1 MAEFSNWRPNL
12 NLQPTAS
19 TPCNGIQDSLL
30 GETMKSFGPGR
41 VFVLSGFLLLSA
53 LTSTTHSQTQKS
65 VEPVAK
71 LLTVREQQAV
81 RESWLKKRLDTILLP
96 MMRQQNISM
105 WIVVNEEFH
114 ADPVT
119 AYVAPPLPYAG
130 RRDFFIFADRGGEKL
145 ERLALVRYSEE
156 HLKYFFEVLNPPGKE
171 IAATLRRIVEERK
184 PKTIALNMGG
194 TRGATNGLTHDA
206 YKFLT
211 ETLGSD
217 YASRFVPAAPL
228 IIEYMDTRLP
238 EELETYRTAV
248 ALTDV
253 LTRRAFS
260 NEVIKPGKTTVGD
273 VRWWFLQQ
281 VNDRGLDVWFQPD
294 LRIQRQHQETGKT
307 QQFLSIAEESMVIQ
321 RGDVI
326 HIDCGLNYMGLST
339 DWQKMGYVL
348 REGEKDVPEGL
359 KNALANT
366 NRLQDALFTHIR
378 PGAKGFEVYDAT
390 MADMKKLGIE
400 AMIYSHSVGN
410 QGHALGASIDFRRP
424 STGTE
429 LEPPFREGSYTS
441 IELNTS
447 TPVPEWGGQKVTIM
461 MEDDAYLT
469 KEGMKWFR
477 PRQTAF
483 SLIR

>member
-1 MAEFSNWRPNL
+1 MKNHLANR
-12 NLQPTAS
+12 
-19 TPCNGIQDSLL
+19 LL
-30 GETMKSFGPGR
+30 II
-41 VFVLSGFLLLSA
+41 LLLSCSPIYA
-53 LTSTTHSQTQKS
+53 QAQK
-65 VEPVAK
+65 ELPK
-71 LLTVREQQAV
+71 LLSVREQQAV
-81 RESWLKKRLDTILLP
+81 REGWLKKRLDTMLLP
-96 MMRQQNISM
+96 MMRQQKIDM

-114 ADPVT
+114 PDPVT
-119 AYVAPPLPYAG
+119 EYIAPPLPYVG
-130 RRDFFIFADRGGEKL
+130 RRDFFIFANRGGDKL
-145 ERLALVRYSEE
+145 DRMALVRYSEE
-156 HLKYFFEVLNPPGKE
+156 HLKNFFEVLNPPGRDVGSKLLSIVKE
-171 IAATLRRIVEERK
+171 RN

-194 TRGATNGLTHDA
+194 TRGATNGLTHDS

-211 ETLGSD
+211 ETLGTD
-217 YASRFVPAAPL
+217 YSSRFVSAAPL
-228 IIEYMDTRLP
+228 IVEYMDTRIT

-253 LTRRAFS
+253 LTQRAFS
-260 NEVIKPGKTTVGD
+260 NEVITPGKTTVGD
-273 VRWWFLQQ
+273 VRFWFLQQ
-281 VNDRGLDVWFQPD
+281 LNNFGLGTWFQAD
-294 LRIQRQHQETGKT
+294 MRIQRQNQETGKT
-307 QQFLSIAEESMVIQ
+307 QQFLDVAPESAVIQ

-348 REGEKDVPEGL
+348 RAGEKDAPEGL
-359 KNALANT
+359 KKALTNT
-366 NRLQDALFTHIR
+366 NRLQDALFTHIK

-390 MADMKKLGIE
+390 MADMKNLGIE

-424 STGTE
+424 AAGAP

-469 KEGMKWFR
+469 KGGMKWFR

-483 SLIR
+483 YLIR

>member
-1 MAEFSNWRPNL
+1 MKHFRSSIAFIFS
-12 NLQPTAS
+12 
-19 TPCNGIQDSLL
+19 G
-30 GETMKSFGPGR
+30 
-41 VFVLSGFLLLSA
+41 LLLISA
-53 LTSTTHSQTQKS
+53 APAPTKSQTQKAP
-65 VEPVAK
+65 EALPK

-81 RESWLKKRLDTILLP
+81 RESWLKKRLDTMLLP
-96 MMRQQNISM
+96 MMRRNKIDM

-119 AYVAPPLPYAG
+119 EYIAPALPYVG
-130 RRDFFIFADRGGEKL
+130 RRDFFIFADRGGDKL
-145 ERLALVRYSEE
+145 DRLALVRYSEE
-156 HLKYFFEVLNPPGKE
+156 HLKYFFEVLNPPGRE
-171 IAATLRRIVEERK
+171 IASTLQRIVEERK

-194 TRGATNGLTHDA
+194 TRGATNGLTQDA

-228 IIEYMDTRLP
+228 IVEYMDTRLP
-238 EELETYRTAV
+238 EELEHYRTAV

-253 LTRRAFS
+253 LTQRAFS

-273 VRWWFLQQ
+273 VRWWWLQQ
-281 VNDRGLDVWFQPD
+281 VSNLGLGVWFQPD
-294 LRIQRQHQETGKT
+294 LRVQRQNHETGKT
-307 QQFLSIAEESMVIQ
+307 QQFLSVAEESTVIQ

-339 DWQKMGYVL
+339 DWQKMGYIL
-348 REGEKDVPEGL
+348 REGEKDIPEGL
-359 KNALANT
+359 KKALTNT
-366 NRLQDALFTHIR
+366 NRLQDALFTHIK
-378 PGAKGFEVYDAT
+378 PGAQGFEVYDAT

-424 STGTE
+424 TTGAPS
-429 LEPPFREGSYTS
+429 EPPFREGSYTS

-447 TPVPEWGGQKVTIM
+447 TPVSEWGGQKVTIM

-469 KEGMKWFR
+469 NEGMKWFR

-483 SLIR
+483 YVIR